1 MGVGINTETG
11 VFVLAEGTQGQ
22 MHTRRA
28 AMMVQPPGPAP
39 STGSEENSEPGL
51 SPTLQEGTKLTQ

>member
-28 AMMVQPPGPAP
+28 AMMVQPRDLLPALVP
-39 STGSEENSEPGL
+39 EKLRPGL
-51 SPTLQEGTKLTQ
+51 SPTLQRN